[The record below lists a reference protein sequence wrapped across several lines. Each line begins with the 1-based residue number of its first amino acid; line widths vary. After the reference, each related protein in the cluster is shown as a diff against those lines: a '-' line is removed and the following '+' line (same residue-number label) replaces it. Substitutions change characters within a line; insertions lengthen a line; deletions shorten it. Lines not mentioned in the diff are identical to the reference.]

1 MIAIG
6 PQPQPTSSS
15 APSAAGGGTEPS
27 RTRVPRSRPSGL
39 KTPAA
44 VDSVSGRP
52 ASVTCTWR
60 SRTSDEGSAEK

>member
-1 MIAIG
+1 MAIG
-6 PQPQPTSSS
+6 PHPQPTSSS
-15 APSAAGGGTEPS
+15 APSDAGGGTEPS
-27 RTRVPRSRPSGL
+27 STLVPRSTPSGL

-60 SRTSDEGSAEK
+60 SRISDDGFAEK